1 MFSRT
6 YSKKAKVVH
15 NKVSISFLLN
25 VENVMVTNRMS
36 ANMKKVAKIPKLD
49 SEGIFVENKIKQ
61 CLHLLGFQNYRLY
74 FGHDSM

>member
-1 MFSRT
+1 M
-6 YSKKAKVVH
+6 
-15 NKVSISFLLN
+15 SISFLLN
-25 VENVMVTNRMS
+25 VENVMVTNGMS
-36 ANMKKVAKIPKLD
+36 ANMKKVAKIQKLD